1 MFEHQCW
8 SCKKENNNKELER
21 SALTSRDHQT
31 SFLSTHTQL
40 VDALW
45 QSHDSEVSKG
55 KRRGAKI
62 PFNGHEQ
69 YILILWED
77 SAAKVVSTST
87 G

>member
-21 SALTSRDHQT
+21 SALTSRDRQT
-31 SFLSTHTQL
+31 NLSTRTQL
-40 VDALW
+40 VDTLS

-55 KRRGAKI
+55 KRIGAKI

-69 YILILWED
+69 YLY
-77 SAAKVVSTST
+77 
-87 G
+87 